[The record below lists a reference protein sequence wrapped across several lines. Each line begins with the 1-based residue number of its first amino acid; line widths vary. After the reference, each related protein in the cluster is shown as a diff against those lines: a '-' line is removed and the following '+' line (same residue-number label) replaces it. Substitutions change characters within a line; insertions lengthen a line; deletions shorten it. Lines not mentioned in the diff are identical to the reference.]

1 MRSRILE
8 KYGARVRREV
18 ESRKN
23 ARARV
28 GREVESRENAGLAS
42 GARSNLGEMRGLAL
56 GARSNLGEMRHCNYE
71 IRIKNESDRSK
82 TCLLYTSDAAD
93 EL

>member
-1 MRSRILE
+1 MCRISPRFDLAPNARPRISPTSRRVRSRILE

-28 GREVESRENAGLAS
+28 GREVESRGNAGPRVGREVESWGNA
-42 GARSNLGEMRGLAL
+42 AL
-56 GARSNLGEMRHCNYE
+56 
-71 IRIKNESDRSK
+71 
-82 TCLLYTSDAAD
+82 
-93 EL
+93 

>member
-1 MRSRILE
+1 MCRISPRFDLASGAKSNLG

-28 GREVESRENAGLAS
+28 GREVESRGNAGPRVGREVESWGNA
-42 GARSNLGEMRGLAL
+42 AL
-56 GARSNLGEMRHCNYE
+56 
-71 IRIKNESDRSK
+71 
-82 TCLLYTSDAAD
+82 
-93 EL
+93 